1 MRYNMHILL
10 ETERRLPELDRKPEM
25 AKRSSYSAMGQG
37 RHDYEPSYGFS
48 PVWQFGAGLHCHD
61 FYELYIHLQGAKYYC
76 IDESVYEIEPNQL
89 MIVPPF
95 TMHGH
100 IGAHTPVNY
109 ERAFLYITP
118 ALLKS
123 VGANVMDLNGFLS
136 KCGSRRQYR
145 YLMTSEDAQCCTAL
159 IKEMMF
165 GLNDA
170 TPMGR
175 FANYSKMLNFLQIIC
190 NTVQLSSSEAQPVVV
205 NEPMQEVLTY
215 INDHFT
221 QPLKLETL
229 ARQFGISVSYLSH
242 EFGKYTGRSVYDYIL
257 YRRVL
262 QAKEMISSGMNLN
275 ETAYRC
281 GFGDYSSFLRCFK
294 KMSGMSPNA
303 YRKMAK
309 NLQEKSK

>member
-1 MRYNMHILL
+1 MPNK
-10 ETERRLPELDRKPEM
+10 EEM
-25 AKRSSYSAMGQG
+25 TKRSSYSAMGQG
-37 RHDYEPSYGFS
+37 RYDYEPTYAFS

-61 FYELYIHLQGAKYYC
+61 FYELYIHLNGAKYYC
-76 IDESVYEIEPNQL
+76 IDENVYQIEPNQL

-100 IGAHTPVNY
+100 IGSHTPVNY

-118 ALLKS
+118 SLLKS
-123 VGANVMDLNGFLS
+123 AGANVMDLDSFLS
-136 KCGSRRQYR
+136 KCGSRKQYQH
-145 YLMTSEDAQCCTAL
+145 LMSAEDAQNCTFL
-159 IKEMMF
+159 IKEMMA
-165 GLNDA
+165 GLNDT

-175 FANYSKMLNFLQIIC
+175 FSNYSKMLSFLQIVC

-205 NEPMQEVLTY
+205 NEPMQEVLSY
-215 INDHFT
+215 INEHFT
-221 QPLKLETL
+221 QPLKLENL
-229 ARQFGISVSYLSH
+229 AHQFGISVSYLSH

-262 QAKEMISSGMNLN
+262 QAKEMINSGVNLN

-303 YRKMAK
+303 YRKMTN
-309 NLQEKSK
+309 NLQGDKLEK